1 MNPRRLVAAA
11 RSLEDLE
18 ACVRQMLCTQDR
30 LDPNQTP
37 IHRAKL
43 FRHGQPCGLLFVA
56 HGPRRMRCQAIW
68 ICDEHRILCYDS
80 AGNRFAEIQLYESP
94 ELPVNEPEL
103 AHTRPGRSA

>member
-11 RSLEDLE
+11 RTLDDLE
-18 ACVRQMLCTQDR
+18 ACVRQTLCTQDR

-37 IHRAKL
+37 IHRATL
-43 FRHGQPCGLLFVA
+43 FRKAKPCGLLFVA

-80 AGNRFAEIQLYESP
+80 AGNRFAEVQLYESP
-94 ELPVNEPEL
+94 ELSIPE
-103 AHTRPGRSA
+103 AQAANSSHRRSA